1 MNTLKNFFRVDC
13 TNFKDWLL
21 GLQKGLLSEEDREQL
36 ASLLDEVDPIAET
49 KGSWSERVCDAEVI
63 YVGDNNVNL
72 PTNPMYK
79 KVVGFKL
86 CEETRVYLH
95 IERK

>member
-49 KGSWSERVCDAEVI
+49 KGSWS
-63 YVGDNNVNL
+63 GKGL
-72 PTNPMYK
+72 
-79 KVVGFKL
+79 
-86 CEETRVYLH
+86 
-95 IERK
+95 

>member
-1 MNTLKNFFRVDC
+1 M
-13 TNFKDWLL
+13 
-21 GLQKGLLSEEDREQL
+21 QKLSML
-36 ASLLDEVDPIAET
+36 
-49 KGSWSERVCDAEVI
+49 
-63 YVGDNNVNL
+63 GDNNVNL